1 MRPSPI
7 DVGISLGYHDNLSLC
22 SYVIVRTLWM
32 VLKNWLAS
40 EGALSIQ
47 VFSG

>member
-7 DVGISLGYHDNLSLC
+7 DVGISLGYHDC

-47 VFSG
+47 AFSG